1 MRAMQWSW
9 LWQKKSWTPNIR
21 YTLGLGFLYHRHRVH
36 TVYTLC
42 IPQEITRYLLSLSF
56 SPRFAGGVFWGY
68 WIGGTGLG
76 VLDQSPGSQDSA

>member
-42 IPQEITRYLLSLSF
+42 IPQEITRVIS
-56 SPRFAGGVFWGY
+56 SPSHFPLVLQVAFFW
-68 WIGGTGLG
+68 GTGLG
-76 VLDQSPGSQDSA
+76 VLG